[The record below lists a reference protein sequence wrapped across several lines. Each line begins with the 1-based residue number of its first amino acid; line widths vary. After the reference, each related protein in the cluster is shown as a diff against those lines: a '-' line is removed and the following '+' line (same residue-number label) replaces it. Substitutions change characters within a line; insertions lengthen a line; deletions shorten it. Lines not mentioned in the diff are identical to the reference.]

1 LANLRP
7 NKPVIPLKI
16 ILIEL
21 KLQLERDIPADKIEG
36 LDKIDKEKLTKYIN
50 NMTKFIES
58 YVYT

>member
-1 LANLRP
+1 MANLRP
-7 NKPVIPLKI
+7 DKPVIPLKI

-21 KLQLERDIPADKIEG
+21 KLQLERDIPADKIG
-36 LDKIDKEKLTKYIN
+36 SLDKIDKETLTKYIN